1 MNFTPTELRIEVSTL
16 CNARCNFCP
25 HDTSFSRNKTTMTTE
40 KYKIYLD
47 KVLTGYPSI
56 TDVVFSG
63 FGEVFLDS
71 EVFEKMEYVNSK
83 GLNIHI
89 LSNGSLIEESTS
101 NKLFQLDNLKSI
113 RISIH
118 TSEAEKYDKIMNYKS
133 NISFDDVLLNIRHL
147 LDHKDENVDI
157 ILTAVVEDSNTLNL
171 NDMIDKYSKDCY
183 LEVWKPHNWVY
194 GENYRSG
201 DSIKKTCG
209 RPFSGPI
216 EVLVNGDVI
225 MCCFDYN
232 SKMILGNL
240 NESSIL
246 DIYSSEK
253 YLEIV
258 NHHSDGTCGSSNLE
272 CNGCDQLLDKSDVL
286 IYSNRDSNDRKN
298 STSTTLNLLD
308 K

>member
-1 MNFTPTELRIEVSTL
+1 
-16 CNARCNFCP
+16 
-25 HDTSFSRNKTTMTTE
+25 
-40 KYKIYLD
+40 
-47 KVLTGYPSI
+47 
-56 TDVVFSG
+56 
-63 FGEVFLDS
+63 
-71 EVFEKMEYVNSK
+71 
-83 GLNIHI
+83 
-89 LSNGSLIEESTS
+89 
-101 NKLFQLDNLKSI
+101 
-113 RISIH
+113 
-118 TSEAEKYDKIMNYKS
+118 
-133 NISFDDVLLNIRHL
+133 
-147 LDHKDENVDI
+147 
-157 ILTAVVEDSNTLNL
+157 
-171 NDMIDKYSKDCY
+171 MIDKYSKDCY